1 MNSILVFL
9 CWAII
14 ASVVGNIVLFWLY
27 GELRIKLEDLEEQL
41 EEKESPSIAK
51 TSLGQTYL
59 KLQQRGR

>member
-1 MNSILVFL
+1 MNSILSFL

-14 ASVVGNIVLFWLY
+14 ASVIGNIVTLWLY
-27 GELRIKLEDLEEQL
+27 GVLKIRVEDLEEQL